1 MTLRLA
7 HLSDI
12 HFGGENVAAL
22 DAAVAFVRTFNP
34 DLVIVTGDLTLNG
47 RPREVLAAAD
57 WLARLPRPQLV
68 TPGNHDTPYWN
79 LPLRAAVPF
88 NRYRR
93 YIGAPDR
100 AAFDGPGLT
109 ARAVNTAR
117 GAQPRLDWSKGAIDL
132 NQVGQAARQ
141 MAAFPAALKIFA
153 GHHPLVDLEDLP
165 VTGDVRRGPAA
176 AQILA
181 AAGIDL
187 ILTGHAHNPFAQA
200 IPHGAGRTYAV
211 GAGTLSLRT
220 RGTPAGFSTIT
231 ADADTI
237 TVTAQG
243 WNGAGYEPYRT
254 WALPRGPAGGAL
266 TEPRP

>member
-1 MTLRLA
+1 VTLRLA

-12 HFGGENVAAL
+12 HFGGENAVAVE
-22 DAAVAFVRTFNP
+22 AAVDFVRAFDP
-34 DLVIVTGDLTLNG
+34 SLVIVTGDLTLNG
-47 RPREVLAAAD
+47 GPREFLAAGA
-57 WLARLPRPQLV
+57 WLARLPQPQLV

-93 YIGAPDR
+93 YIGAPDQ
-100 AAFDGPGLT
+100 AAFDAPGLS

-132 NQVGQAARQ
+132 DQVRQAAQQ
-141 MAAFPAALKIFA
+141 MAAAPAALKVFA
-153 GHHPLVDLEDLP
+153 CHHPLVDLEDLA
-165 VTGDVRRGPAA
+165 VTGDVRRGAAA
-176 AQILA
+176 AQALA

-187 ILTGHAHNPFAQA
+187 ILTGHVHNPFAQA

-220 RGTPAGFSTIT
+220 RGAPAGFSTIT

-237 TVTAQG
+237 IVTALG
-243 WNGAGYEPYRT
+243 WNGAGYEPFRT
-254 WALPRGPAGGAL
+254 WALPRGPRR
-266 TEPRP
+266 ESPP